1 MTRFSKVLKLLFFV
15 SLVRPVV
22 LIVLGLNI
30 TGREKLPA
38 QGPAIIA
45 ANHNSHLD
53 TMVLMSLMPLRLLH
67 KVRPVAAA
75 DYFLKNRWRAWFSLN
90 VIGIIPLA
98 RRGRMDRDALFEG
111 CSAALADGDILILFP
126 EGSRGKAE
134 EMQPLKKGLFH
145 LVSAHPDVAVIPVV
159 MHGLGRALPKGDPI
173 LVPFNCDVVVGDPLP
188 VPTEGKAFMDVVEQA
203 FQRQLKACL
212 TWGSRFNS

>member
-1 MTRFSKVLKLLFFV
+1 MSRVSRPLKLLFFV
-15 SLVRPVV
+15 LLVRPLV

-30 TGREKLPA
+30 VNRNKLPT

-53 TMVLMSLMPLRLLH
+53 TMVLMSLMPLRVLH

-90 VIGIIPLA
+90 AIGIIPLA
-98 RRGRMDRDALFEG
+98 RRGRMDRETLFEG
-111 CSAALADGDILILFP
+111 CRSALANGDILILFP

-134 EMQPLKKGLFH
+134 QMQPLKRGLFH
-145 LVSAHPDVAVIPVV
+145 LASAEPDVPVIPVV

-173 LVPFNCDVVVGDPLP
+173 LVPFNCDVAIGDPLP
-188 VPTEGKAFMDVVEQA
+188 LSEDGKEFITAVEEA
-203 FQRQLKACL
+203 FQRQLNECL
-212 TWGSRFNS
+212 TWGNTGA